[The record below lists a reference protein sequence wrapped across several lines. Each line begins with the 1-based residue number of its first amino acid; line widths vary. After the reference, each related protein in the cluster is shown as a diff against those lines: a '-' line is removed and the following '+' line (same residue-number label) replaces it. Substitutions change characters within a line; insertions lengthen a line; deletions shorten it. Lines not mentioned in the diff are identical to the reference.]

1 MAQEITM
8 KQFKTAGKD
17 ARLRARRARQTAKLR
32 ARGSERPQVG
42 VWILA
47 ETPRAPRGWD
57 WA

>member
-1 MAQEITM
+1 M
-8 KQFKTAGKD
+8 KQYQTPDKE
-17 ARLRARRARQTAKLR
+17 ARLRARRTRQTAKLR

-47 ETPRAPRGWD
+47 EAPRAPRGWD

>member
-1 MAQEITM
+1 M
-8 KQFKTAGKD
+8 KQYQTPDKD